1 MAYVELHFPVLG
13 EMLPTD
19 HGYALYAGLSSLIPA
34 LHVADSPVAVGPILG
49 EAAGGGILR
58 LGTRGGR
65 LRLRLPVDQV
75 PAFLPLAGKS
85 LEVGDHRIRLGVPQ
99 VRPLVPAPSLA
110 ARLVVVKGFTEPG
123 PFLGACRRQLDSLGV
138 AGEVGIPL
146 ARRGGPEGEPRRRVL
161 RVKDRRVV
169 GFAVQVTGLTAEES
183 LRVQERG
190 IGGRRR
196 MGCGFFLPLVPRG
209 A

>member
-1 MAYVELHFPVLG
+1 MTYIELHFPVLG
-13 EMLPTD
+13 ETLPTD
-19 HGYALYAGLSSLIPA
+19 HGYALYAGLSRLVPA
-34 LHVADSPVAVGPILG
+34 LHAADSPVAVGPVLG
-49 EAAGGGILR
+49 ETATAGVLQ
-58 LGTRGGR
+58 LGKRRGR

-75 PAFLPLAGKS
+75 PAFLPLAGQA
-85 LEVGDHRIRLGVPQ
+85 LEVAGHRVRLGVPQ
-99 VRPLVPAPSLA
+99 VRPLVPTPSLA
-110 ARLVVVKGFTEPG
+110 ARLVVIKGFTDAG
-123 PFLGACRRQLDSLGV
+123 PFLAACRRQLDALGV
-138 AGEVGIPL
+138 AGEVAIPL
-146 ARRGGPEGEPRRRVL
+146 VSRDGAGGQPCRRVL

-190 IGGRRR
+190 LGGRRR